1 MTHSEAEVQVD
12 GLSDHSISP
21 TIEQMEGQGGDG
33 VGRQMM
39 LVHEFVIDEAI
50 RRTRV

>member
-12 GLSDHSISP
+12 SLSDHSISA
-21 TIEQMEGQGGDG
+21 TIEQSEGQGGYG

-39 LVHEFVIDEAI
+39 LIHELVVDEA
-50 RRTRV
+50 V